1 MDSEL
6 FILTCYQRKMNYLYI
21 CTRVYSFSDSASVAK
36 IQEHLR
42 ESRQKLEKEKNQR
55 TLVENQYRILQEENS
70 KLHKLVFSELSI
82 VTF

>member
-6 FILTCYQRKMNYLYI
+6 FILTCYQRKINYLHI
-21 CTRVYSFSDSASVAK
+21 CTRVYSVSDSASVAK

-55 TLVENQYRILQEENS
+55 TLLENQYRILQEENR

-82 VTF
+82 ATF